1 MASQIGKNP
10 HTNLH
15 YAGSIVDLVLPGNNP
30 LAKRFSGLLDSTQK
44 NEQIPRLPDMHITSI
59 DREKIASRASVVTR
73 HVFPDSS
80 KEFQAEQVQ
89 SFLRS
94 LDKGEGPSWQ
104 DDRKYEEF
112 IRPPQPQGPQH
123 QAWVDEFGRLP
134 AAGAAAPFPSNG
146 HAAGPSAQ
154 WATEYQRQNGP
165 MSAWAEEYGAGPS
178 QGQMSN
184 LSLRDNLRNNGHATS
199 AWATE
204 YLGGAG
210 LAASPSGLDSQ
221 WAEQYTNAR
230 PQSERWA
237 DEYATSSGQDPHAS
251 LTPEQQ
257 KAMRGPS
264 AEDPLEDES
273 AASWVQQFNEELTR
287 PSINA
292 LEFDMSELEASCGMM
307 PAQDNPY
314 SAHAM
319 PLQIAQQME
328 REGRLRAAS
337 LAYEAAVRVV
347 PMNREAWWRLGGCRL
362 ELEDFRGACGP
373 LTHVLKGW
381 PTHPANGAA
390 WRALVQAALAAGK
403 KEVASE
409 ALQGWLQSTSGSAD
423 AALSLGAGGRVN
435 TSHLEHE
442 LARRAEVT
450 PGEVLTWELL
460 GYLHSIRGDHAAAT
474 EAFGKAV
481 VTGAGQDNNALCL
494 LGSSLAQQKQHS
506 QAERVFKA
514 ASASPEYTRAWAGLA
529 RCQSAQGRFAEA
541 VQSYSRALERRPDS
555 TSLWDSLAMALT
567 ALGRMDR
574 ADAAARQDPTVLQQT
589 SVAAV

>member
-1 MASQIGKNP
+1 
-10 HTNLH
+10 
-15 YAGSIVDLVLPGNNP
+15 
-30 LAKRFSGLLDSTQK
+30 
-44 NEQIPRLPDMHITSI
+44 MHITSI
-59 DREKIASRASVVTR
+59 DRNKIASRASVVTR
-73 HVFPDSS
+73 HVFPDAS

-94 LDKGEGPSWQ
+94 LDGGEGPSWQ

-134 AAGAAAPFPSNG
+134 AARAAAPFLSHG
-146 HAAGPSAQ
+146 HAAGPPAQ
-154 WATEYQRQNGP
+154 WATEYQRQKGP
-165 MSAWAEEYGAGPS
+165 IGHMSAWAEEYEAGPS
-178 QGQMSN
+178 QAQMSH
-184 LSLRDNLRNNGHATS
+184 LSLGDSSHRPS
-199 AWATE
+199 AWAAE

-210 LAASPSGLDSQ
+210 PAASPSGLGSQ

-230 PQSERWA
+230 PQSEQWA
-237 DEYATSSGQDPHAS
+237 DDYVSSTGQDPQAS

-273 AASWVQQFNEELTR
+273 AATWVQQYNEELAR
-287 PSINA
+287 PSVNA
-292 LEFDMSELEASCGMM
+292 LEFDMSELEASCGLV

-337 LAYEAAVRVV
+337 LAYEAGVRVA
-347 PMNREAWWRLGGCRL
+347 PTNREAWWRLGRCRL

-381 PTHPANGAA
+381 PTHPANAAA

-409 ALQGWLQSTSGSAD
+409 ALQGWLQSASGSAD
-423 AALSLGAGGRVN
+423 AALSLGGGGRVN
-435 TSHLEHE
+435 TSALEQE

-450 PGEVLTWELL
+450 PGEVLTWEML

-494 LGSSLAQQKQHS
+494 LGSSLAQQKQHL

-514 ASASPEYTRAWAGLA
+514 ACASPEFTRAWAGLA
-529 RCQSAQGRFAEA
+529 RCQSAQGKFAEA

-567 ALGRMDR
+567 ALGRMDG
-574 ADAAARQDPTVLQQT
+574 ADAAARQDPSVLRQT